1 MYGPGLLVQSITET
15 SAVATVGVEN
25 GMLTVA
31 PCTHRPR
38 YSSEVRGLLFVSTSW
53 TQMNGFPPT
62 PPCTGCLGRTIFV
75 PARLKHPARIVFIFI
90 RVSPFR
96 SAPRVRG
103 SSDDELRRS
112 VKRLSGAVAGA
123 NRGNRRIRARKNL

>member
-1 MYGPGLLVQSITET
+1 MTPFEQYVRYETRRQFLRRGANALGTAPRLVT
-15 SAVATVGVEN
+15 
-25 GMLTVA
+25 
-31 PCTHRPR
+31 
-38 YSSEVRGLLFVSTSW
+38 
-53 TQMNGFPPT
+53 
-62 PPCTGCLGRTIFV
+62 
-75 PARLKHPARIVFIFI
+75 ARLKHPARIVFIFI